1 MLRSL
6 SDAVRRTGSQTRV
19 GVAFFVLALVLF
31 SITGGLSGLSA
42 RREAER
48 ASGAMLAQ
56 LATAVAARLDA
67 DVAER
72 FREIRRL
79 TEIETTLA
87 LDMTP
92 DRWRRTLERLQSS
105 TKHYSWIGVTD
116 LDGTVLASTGGLLQG
131 VSVQQ
136 RPWFKAGLAK
146 PSVLDVHDAKLLSSL
161 LPASPT
167 GEPHRFID
175 VAAPLLHEGRQRMG
189 VLGAH
194 LNWDWAEQ
202 RRRATLATLDARQA
216 LDIVIVNRQ
225 GQADLGPKEP
235 ALRGVSAAELSLAP
249 VVRTWSD
256 GRQYLTAAGPS
267 QAADDYPGMGWTV
280 VVRQP
285 VDVAFQAANSLQRR
299 IWIFGGFGALMFG
312 VLGWWLAGVL
322 NEPLRR
328 VAVRARVLTPSPSG
342 VPMVGANEVDQ
353 VADSISKLIE
363 ELRSREHEL
372 REFNERL
379 EDIIRQRTSELE
391 QSNKD
396 LQSFTNSVSHD
407 LRSPLGQMAVLL
419 RFMLQHEG
427 ADLPAGVSRKIEMVA
442 AECDRLRHLCEE
454 FLDLAFAQQRKLEL
468 STVDMEQLVQS
479 LVAEIQSSGEGHAAQ
494 VVVGPLPPVKADP
507 VLVRQVWANLLSN
520 AFKYSSKV
528 AEPRIVV
535 SAVTEGANVVYT
547 VKDNGAGFDAQE
559 ASRLFGA
566 FQRLHDQRDF
576 KGVGIGLSIVKR
588 VVQRHK
594 GRVWAEST
602 PGQGAQFHFSLPT
615 SSRDQ
620 GIGM

>member
-1 MLRSL
+1 MVRSL
-6 SDAVRRTGSQTRV
+6 TDALRRTGSQTRV

-79 TEIETTLA
+79 TEIETTLE

-92 DRWRRTLERLQSS
+92 ERWRRTLERLQSS
-105 TKHYSWIGVTD
+105 TKHYSWIGVTN

-131 VSVQQ
+131 TSVQQ
-136 RPWFKAGLAK
+136 RPWFKAGLDK
-146 PSVLDVHDAKLLSSL
+146 PAVLDVHDAKLLSSL
-161 LPASPT
+161 LPASAT
-167 GEPHRFID
+167 GEPYRFID
-175 VAAPLLHEGRQRMG
+175 VAAPLRDQGRQRKG

-202 RRRATLATLDARQA
+202 RRRAMLATLDARQA

-225 GQADLGPKEP
+225 GQAELGPKEP

-267 QAADDYPGMGWTV
+267 QVADDYPGMGWTV

-285 VDVAFQAANSLQRR
+285 VDIAFEAANSLQRR
-299 IWIFGGFGALMFG
+299 IWIFGAFGALMFG

-328 VAVRARVLTPSPSG
+328 IAVQARVLTPSPLDL
-342 VPMVGANEVDQ
+342 PAVGANEVDQ
-353 VADSISKLIE
+353 VADSISRLIE
-363 ELRSREHEL
+363 ELRSREQEL

-391 QSNKD
+391 QSNAD

-442 AECDRLRHLCEE
+442 AECDRLRQLCEE

-468 STVDMEQLVQS
+468 TAVDMEQLVQS
-479 LVAEIQSSGEGHAAQ
+479 LVAEIRSGWEGHAPQ

-535 SAVTEGANVVYT
+535 SAVAEGPNVVYT
-547 VKDNGAGFDAQE
+547 VKDNGAGFNAQE
-559 ASRLFGA
+559 ASRLFGV
-566 FQRLHDQRDF
+566 FERLHDNRDF
-576 KGVGIGLSIVKR
+576 EGVGIGLSIVKR
-588 VVQRHK
+588 VVQRHQ
-594 GRVWAEST
+594 GQVWAESE
-602 PGQGAQFHFSLPT
+602 PGQGARFHFSLP
-615 SSRDQ
+615 SGEVGSA
-620 GIGM
+620 

>member
-1 MLRSL
+1 MVQSL
-6 SDAVRRTGSQTRV
+6 TDAIRRTGSQTRV

-79 TEIETTLA
+79 TEIETTLE

-92 DRWRRTLERLQSS
+92 DRWRRTLERLQTS
-105 TKHYSWIGVTD
+105 TSTQHYSWIGVTD

-131 VSVQQ
+131 ASVQQ
-136 RPWFKAGLAK
+136 RPWFKAGLDK
-146 PSVLDVHDAKLLSSL
+146 PAVLDVHDAKLLASL
-161 LPASPT
+161 LPASAT
-167 GEPHRFID
+167 GEPYRFID
-175 VAAPLLHEGRQRMG
+175 VAAPLRDQGRQRKG

-202 RRRATLATLDARQA
+202 RRRAMLATIDARQA

-285 VDVAFQAANSLQRR
+285 VDIAFEAANSLQRR

-312 VLGWWLAGVL
+312 VLGWWLAGAL

-328 VAVRARVLTPSPSG
+328 IAVRARVLAPSPSDL
-342 VPMVGANEVDQ
+342 PTVGANEVDQ
-353 VADSISKLIE
+353 VADSISRLIE
-363 ELRSREHEL
+363 ELSSREQEL

-391 QSNKD
+391 QSNAD

-442 AECDRLRHLCEE
+442 AECDRLRQLCDE
-454 FLDLAFAQQRKLEL
+454 FLGLAFAQQRKLEL
-468 STVDMEQLVQS
+468 TTVDMEQLVQS
-479 LVAEIQSSGEGHAAQ
+479 LVADIQSTWEGHAPQ
-494 VVVGPLPPVKADP
+494 VVVDPLPPVKADP

-535 SAVTEGANVVYT
+535 SAVAEGPNVVYT
-547 VKDNGAGFDAQE
+547 VKDNGVGFNAQE
-559 ASRLFGA
+559 ASRLFGV
-566 FQRLHDQRDF
+566 FERLHDNRDF

-588 VVQRHK
+588 VVQRHQ
-594 GRVWAEST
+594 GQVWAESE
-602 PGQGAQFHFSLPT
+602 PGQGARFYFSLP
-615 SSRDQ
+615 RA
-620 GIGM
+620 